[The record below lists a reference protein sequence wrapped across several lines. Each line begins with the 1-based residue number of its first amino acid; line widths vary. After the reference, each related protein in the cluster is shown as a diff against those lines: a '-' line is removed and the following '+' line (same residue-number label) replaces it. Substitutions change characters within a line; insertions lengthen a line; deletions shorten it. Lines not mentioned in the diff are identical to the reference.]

1 LENTDKCH
9 SQKTL
14 EQVPV
19 QVAKDINV
27 LPQIF
32 EREAAFQWRL
42 DGEDD
47 DGNLRR
53 DVGQPTM
60 QLQSVKHN

>member
-1 LENTDKCH
+1 MQAPTDVFLCWSITLLENTDKWH

-19 QVAKDINV
+19 QVTKDIDV

-32 EREAAFQWRL
+32 ECEAAFQWRL

-47 DGNLRR
+47 DG
-53 DVGQPTM
+53 D
-60 QLQSVKHN
+60 

>member
-1 LENTDKCH
+1 MQTPTDVFLCWSITLLEDTNQHH

-32 EREAAFQWRL
+32 EREADFQWRF
-42 DGEDD
+42 DGEND
-47 DGNLRR
+47 DG
-53 DVGQPTM
+53 DWQ
-60 QLQSVKHN
+60 

>member
-1 LENTDKCH
+1 VQALTDVFLCWSITLLENTDKCH
-9 SQKTL
+9 SQKTS

-47 DGNLRR
+47 DG
-53 DVGQPTM
+53 G
-60 QLQSVKHN
+60 